1 MVSVSQ
7 NHGFRRKSSL
17 FLFVILYRVNN
28 DVPVKMEM
36 DSPELPL
43 PLWANLICGI
53 FDVGTP
59 GGSPC
64 KRGET
69 QTGLF

>member
-7 NHGFRRKSSL
+7 NHGLRRKS
-17 FLFVILYRVNN
+17 FFFIGILYWVNN

-36 DSPELPL
+36 HSPELP
-43 PLWANLICGI
+43 PPPWANLICGI

-59 GGSPC
+59 GGNPC
-64 KRGET
+64 KHGET

>member
-1 MVSVSQ
+1 MMSVSQ
-7 NHGFRRKSSL
+7 NHGLRRKSRF
-17 FLFVILYRVNN
+17 FLWVILYWVNN

-36 DSPELPL
+36 DSPEPPL

-59 GGSPC
+59 GGNPC
-64 KRGET
+64 KHGET